1 MKKFFKLLLI
11 SFIIVLF
18 GCGKEE
24 KKEIT
29 ISAAA
34 SLKEV
39 MNELI
44 TEFES
49 KNQNIKI
56 NINLGGS
63 GALKNQIISGA
74 PVDIVF
80 FASQSDLKD
89 LDNKGMIEKN
99 YNQDILKNRMVIA
112 GKDKINDLSEI
123 KNYKIAIGAPETV
136 PAGKYAKEVLNS
148 SNLWNEVQENI
159 IFSKDVRSAM
169 QYVEINEVDYAF
181 IYKTD
186 ARIMKNG
193 IISFIVPENL
203 HKPIIYSYGIIK
215 DKNSKEVIKF
225 YEFLK
230 SKNAQALY
238 EKYNFELANN

>member
-11 SFIIVLF
+11 SLVIVLF

-63 GALKNQIISGA
+63 GALKNQIIS
-74 PVDIVF
+74 
-80 FASQSDLKD
+80 
-89 LDNKGMIEKN
+89 
-99 YNQDILKNRMVIA
+99 
-112 GKDKINDLSEI
+112 
-123 KNYKIAIGAPETV
+123 
-136 PAGKYAKEVLNS
+136 
-148 SNLWNEVQENI
+148 
-159 IFSKDVRSAM
+159 RSC
-169 QYVEINEVDYAF
+169 
-181 IYKTD
+181 
-186 ARIMKNG
+186 
-193 IISFIVPENL
+193 
-203 HKPIIYSYGIIK
+203 
-215 DKNSKEVIKF
+215 
-225 YEFLK
+225 
-230 SKNAQALY
+230 
-238 EKYNFELANN
+238 NFTS